1 MFTLYYKNF
10 DAIVNSYEE
19 AEELLIARFGYFD
32 PDEVFLEEN

>member
-19 AEELLIARFGYFD
+19 AEELLTARFGYFD
-32 PDEVFLEEN
+32 PDEIFLEEN